1 MIGLWDVDA
10 FSGFRITSGPRRPG
24 PHEEYSEAPHFH
36 SITSGQGGDDLVEKR
51 VVNLFDIL
59 CEQTRIL
66 LRDARNQFRFDHLR
80 DFGQHLNSVM
90 P

>member
-59 CEQTRIL
+59 CEQTGFCCAMREINFDLIIFGIL
-66 LRDARNQFRFDHLR
+66 
-80 DFGQHLNSVM
+80 GST
-90 P
+90 